1 MVNLKQ
7 TCVQHNP
14 PEPATPDCHGDLKS
28 RLWSPVTF
36 KVVRITVLRC
46 QYSDHQKTCI
56 ECDYLVELV
65 TPGYHGDLKP
75 TVVTC
80 NQQSCSYNG
89 LVSIVITGKPVL
101 KATTSSNS
109 LHLVAMVTWSWQWS
123 PVTFKVIRMMVLRCQ
138 YSDLRKT
145 CIKFEYLVELV
156 TPGCHG
162 DLKTTV
168 VTCTVA
174 QMEILHQTTCIF
186 YQQLCEILI

>member
-36 KVVRITVLRC
+36 KVVRITVLWC

-109 LHLVAMVTWSWQWS
+109 LHLVAMVT
-123 PVTFKVIRMMVLRCQ
+123 
-138 YSDLRKT
+138 
-145 CIKFEYLVELV
+145 
-156 TPGCHG
+156 
-162 DLKTTV
+162 
-168 VTCTVA
+168 
-174 QMEILHQTTCIF
+174 
-186 YQQLCEILI
+186 